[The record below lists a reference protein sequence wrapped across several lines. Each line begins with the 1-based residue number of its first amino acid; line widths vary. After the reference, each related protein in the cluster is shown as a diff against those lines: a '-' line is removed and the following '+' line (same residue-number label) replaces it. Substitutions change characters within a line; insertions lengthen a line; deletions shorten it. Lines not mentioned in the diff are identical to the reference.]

1 MHTEHK
7 LEKRIKKHYKRIFDV
22 EAMDSKLRRS
32 IPKYKKALI
41 IIFAYYV
48 LVLILLVYAY
58 SSVEFQAVFNHGN
71 YLTWLIPIYNMWAQ
85 IALIFLAF
93 APISALI
100 GGLVGGYLLAP
111 VLLFIHKNVLGS
123 RLLYGIQDRPQPR
136 TFDKISRGWF
146 PTLLA
151 ISINFI
157 ILFSARWVLDPILY
171 LELRA
176 GPVYRSLYMPEFL
189 VLLMFTTGLGTLVFS
204 PTWFLTDAGVV
215 YSNKEKVARSDQ
227 PVEGRT
233 VGGRFTDFLRG
244 YAGIGVVLSY
254 LQFLSFFLVEQQL
267 PVDPIGQIGSLVFF
281 FGFPIFVL
289 IAIIPSLILLDM
301 TKEHRIRYVRTVAGK
316 MGITDFVEI
325 SFEKVNR

>member
-1 MHTEHK
+1 MRIVWGIE
-7 LEKRIKKHYKRIFDV
+7 LEI
-22 EAMDSKLRRS
+22 RRS
-32 IPKYKKALI
+32 TPKYKKALA

-48 LVLILLVYAY
+48 LVLSLLVYAY
-58 SSVEFQAVFNHGN
+58 SSVELQVVFNHGN
-71 YLTWLIPIYNMWAQ
+71 YLTGLIPIYNMWAQ

-111 VLLFIHKNVLGS
+111 VFLFIHKNILGS
-123 RLLYGIQDRPQPR
+123 RLLYGIQDRPQPQ

-157 ILFSARWVLDPILY
+157 ILFSTPWVLDLILY
-171 LELRA
+171 LELRE
-176 GPVYRSLYMPEFL
+176 GPVYSSVYMPGFI
-189 VLLMFTTGLGTLVFS
+189 VLLMFTIGLGTLVFS
-204 PTWFLTDAGVV
+204 PTWFLTDAGIV
-215 YSNKEKVARSDQ
+215 YSNREKVARSDQ

-254 LQFLSFFLVEQQL
+254 LQFLSFFYIEKLL
-267 PVDPIGQIGSLVFF
+267 PIDPIGQIGVLVFF
-281 FGFPIFVL
+281 LAFPVFVL
-289 IAIIPSLILLDM
+289 IATIPSLIVLDI
-301 TKEHRIRYVRTVAGK
+301 TKEQRIRYVRTVAGK

>member
-1 MHTEHK
+1 
-7 LEKRIKKHYKRIFDV
+7 
-22 EAMDSKLRRS
+22 LRGS
-32 IPKYKKALI
+32 NPKYKKALV

-48 LVLILLVYAY
+48 LVLCLLVYAY
-58 SSVEFQAVFNHGN
+58 SSAELQAVFNHGN
-71 YLTWLIPIYNMWAQ
+71 YLTWLIPVYNMWAQ

-111 VLLFIHKNVLGS
+111 VFLFIQKNILGS

-151 ISINFI
+151 ISVNFI
-157 ILFSARWVLDPILY
+157 ILFSAPWLLDLILY
-171 LELRA
+171 LELRE
-176 GPVYRSLYMPEFL
+176 GPVYSSLYMPGFI
-189 VLLMFTTGLGTLVFS
+189 VLLMFTIGLGTLVFS
-204 PTWFLTDAGVV
+204 PTWFLTDAGIV
-215 YSNKEKVARSDQ
+215 YSNKEKVAGSDQ

-244 YAGIGVVLSY
+244 YAGIGVILSY
-254 LQFLSFFLVEQQL
+254 LQFLSFFYIEKLL
-267 PVDPIGQIGSLVFF
+267 PVDQIGQIGVLVFF
-281 FGFPIFVL
+281 LGFPVFVL
-289 IAIIPSLILLDM
+289 SATIPALIVLDV
-301 TKEHRIRYVRTVAGK
+301 TKEHRIRYVRTIAGK

-325 SFEKVNR
+325 SFEKVHR

>member
-1 MHTEHK
+1 M
-7 LEKRIKKHYKRIFDV
+7 RG
-22 EAMDSKLRRS
+22 SN
-32 IPKYKKALI
+32 PKYKKALV

-48 LVLILLVYAY
+48 LVLCLLVYAY
-58 SSVEFQAVFNHGN
+58 SSAELQAVFNHGN

-111 VLLFIHKNVLGS
+111 VFLFIQKNILGS

-151 ISINFI
+151 ISVNFI
-157 ILFSARWVLDPILY
+157 ILFSAPWLLDLILY
-171 LELRA
+171 LELRE
-176 GPVYRSLYMPEFL
+176 GPVYSSLYMPGFI
-189 VLLMFTTGLGTLVFS
+189 VLLMFTIGLGTLVFS
-204 PTWFLTDAGVV
+204 PTWFLTDAGIV
-215 YSNKEKVARSDQ
+215 YSNKEKVAGSDQ

-244 YAGIGVVLSY
+244 YAGIGVILSY
-254 LQFLSFFLVEQQL
+254 LQFLSFFYIEKLL
-267 PVDPIGQIGSLVFF
+267 PVDQIGQIGVLVFF
-281 FGFPIFVL
+281 LGFPVFVL
-289 IAIIPSLILLDM
+289 SATIPALIVLDV

-325 SFEKVNR
+325 SFEKVHR